1 VKESNV
7 SITRSWYKNYC
18 LVLLYIQS
26 THNPPIRTFG
36 FDQKVV
42 HGPTNRRR
50 KQEFAGIGI
59 VKFNGL
65 RAILGFL
72 QKPGLAFKVSRKLS
86 IMAVVRQNKTRNK
99 CQETKTKKR
108 ANTVAGKLSNF
119 DPLFLFHIYLSFL
132 HTAEERKKMPQKK

>member
-1 VKESNV
+1 MSASQDHGTKTIAWS
-7 SITRSWYKNYC
+7 S
-18 LVLLYIQS
+18 LYIQS
-26 THNPPIRTFG
+26 IHNPPTRTFG

-86 IMAVVRQNKTRNK
+86 IMAVVRQKKTRNK
-99 CQETKTKKR
+99 CQETKTKKVR
-108 ANTVAGKLSNF
+108 HHG
-119 DPLFLFHIYLSFL
+119 
-132 HTAEERKKMPQKK
+132 RKIEQF